1 MSRQMRINLIHR
13 KLDDQ
18 EVLVIKRSN
27 HSSLRIYV
35 TELCNDQSP
44 YFSNLF
50 YSGSN
55 AYILNRVFIF
65 FFGRLM
71 PLWYLVC
78 HLNIKSKL
86 YYKWFF
92 VINMRHIIGLWI
104 SETFKVKKGKHIYK
118 RLFIFIMH
126 MENTC
131 NARTFFTYFNTLS
144 TR

>member
-50 YSGSN
+50 YSGSKCM
-55 AYILNRVFIF
+55 Y
-65 FFGRLM
+65 
-71 PLWYLVC
+71 
-78 HLNIKSKL
+78 IKSGV
-86 YYKWFF
+86 YFF
-92 VINMRHIIGLWI
+92 L
-104 SETFKVKKGKHIYK
+104 
-118 RLFIFIMH
+118 
-126 MENTC
+126 
-131 NARTFFTYFNTLS
+131 
-144 TR
+144 